1 MGRSSTCKIKFTGKI
16 AVESATLP
24 FAISVKIKYQSV
36 HGVTINIINPKVL
49 DDRKEIVLLTPSSKG
64 VHKKL
69 IVRLVQQILNC
80 EIRFISFN
88 GMLRNNP
95 YSMKIRRGQ

>member
-36 HGVTINIINPKVL
+36 HGVTINIINPTQSAG
-49 DDRKEIVLLTPSSKG
+49 RSERNSAPNPQASKG

-69 IVRLVQQILNC
+69 IVRLVPAN
-80 EIRFISFN
+80 FK
-88 GMLRNNP
+88 LRNP
-95 YSMKIRRGQ
+95 FYFF